1 MYIFTFL
8 GLYSSILGPLVY
20 AIFGSSKDSPVG
32 PTAIEGLLVRE
43 NKHELGVP
51 GAVLLCFLSG
61 CVEFSMGILH
71 LGISNASCYLILKE
85 SDYLS

>member
-1 MYIFTFL
+1 MIL

-71 LGISNASCYLILKE
+71 LGSLKSISVNTITVNVLH
-85 SDYLS
+85 